1 MSGGFVD
8 LEPEVEALLVE
19 EGFSEP
25 IFLGMIAEDA
35 AEKVIL
41 IETGPFGGPKPA
53 ETPVDPHQI
62 RIMTRDDDPKVAHDL
77 LLSILNKLHGRTPGK
92 FHAASALFLLSAFTD
107 ERPQRAD
114 NDDRDLAQYFA
125 TIVFR
130 VKPLT

>member
-8 LEPEVEALLVE
+8 LEPEVESLLIE
-19 EGFSEP
+19 ESFGD
-25 IFLGMIAEDA
+25 IFLGRIAEDA
-35 AEKVIL
+35 PEKVIL

-62 RIMTRDDDPKVAHDL
+62 RIMTRAEDPKVALDL
-77 LLSILNKLHGRTPGK
+77 LLDILNKLHGRTPGK
-92 FHAASALFLLSAFTD
+92 FHATSNLFLLSAFTD

-125 TIVFR
+125 TVLFR
-130 VKPLT
+130 VRPVV